1 MVMALLKEVRKET
14 TNLAPAIAL
23 ESGAIEPGVRPLVIA
38 LNDAPACSTIASCHG
53 HRARRF
59 PFSRP
64 AQRPYVLFRAPAD
77 FAQGLTKWIGL
88 GRGALRELQ
97 LVWAVTGYYYPPA
110 CEELVWVIEAQD
122 MRLVW
127 GWDQGRIDADFLRL
141 AAAVGELRAASCS
154 SE

>member
-1 MVMALLKEVRKET
+1 MVMALLREVRKET
-14 TNLAPAIAL
+14 ANLAPAIAL
-23 ESGAIEPGVRPLVIA
+23 ESGAIEPGVRPLVVA
-38 LNDAPACSTIASCHG
+38 LNDTPACSTIASCHG

-64 AQRPYVLFRAPAD
+64 AQRPYVLFRAPAE
-77 FAQGLTKWIGL
+77 FAQALTKWIGL
-88 GRGALRELQ
+88 GRGASRELM
-97 LVWAVTGYYYPPA
+97 LVWVVTGYYYPPA

-141 AAAVGELRAASCS
+141 ATAVGEVRAASCS
-154 SE
+154 RE

>member
-1 MVMALLKEVRKET
+1 
-14 TNLAPAIAL
+14 
-23 ESGAIEPGVRPLVIA
+23 
-38 LNDAPACSTIASCHG
+38 
-53 HRARRF
+53 
-59 PFSRP
+59 
-64 AQRPYVLFRAPAD
+64 
-77 FAQGLTKWIGL
+77 
-88 GRGALRELQ
+88 